1 MELLS
6 DINALNIFSKLT
18 NRHWVDKDITELLDK
33 LYEYVDQNYK
43 VFSSIEKF
51 KKEVEKKALKWGPV
65 HTEKFW

>member
-1 MELLS
+1 M
-6 DINALNIFSKLT
+6 IFTKLH
-18 NRHWVDKDITELLDK
+18 NRHWVDKDINDLLDK

-51 KKEVEKKALKWGPV
+51 KKEIHKRSLRWGAV